1 MPFQGVV
8 NRRRVGQALLATA
21 RTCAHDVG
29 DRLATHLAA
38 VLDDGE
44 TLPDVTHLQDLL
56 ARLLETRLD
65 ALVTA
70 DAAVR
75 AVRRVAPE
83 TRAARDRAL
92 AELYCT
98 VRDLRAG
105 FAGLFGHDGGTLL
118 LGVRGATAEYP
129 PGLLSQA
136 RRVLE
141 RLREPLP
148 ELSDRVPGI
157 EIECA
162 EVADHL
168 RPEVETLDRAVA
180 EVERVTDEQRA
191 AVAARTE
198 ALEAF
203 DRVLGGIGRMVQ
215 GFAVLAD
222 RPALGRRIR
231 FGDRYAR
238 ELAAG
243 EAEPPGS
250 AETVGEHTTPH
261 PQTREGA

>member
-1 MPFQGVV
+1 MPSQGVV
-8 NRRRVGQALLATA
+8 NRRRVGQALIATA

-29 DRLATHLAA
+29 DRLTTHLAA

-44 TLPDVTHLQDLL
+44 TLPDFTHLQDLL
-56 ARLLETRLD
+56 VRLLETRLE
-65 ALVTA
+65 ALVAADTA
-70 DAAVR
+70 AR

-83 TRAARDRAL
+83 TREARNRAL
-92 AELYCT
+92 AGLYRT

-105 FAGLFGHDGGTLL
+105 FAGLFGHDGGGRL
-118 LGVRGATAEYP
+118 LGVGGATAEYP

-148 ELSDRVPGI
+148 ELPDRVPGI
-157 EIECA
+157 EVECA
-162 EVADHL
+162 AVADHL

-180 EVERVTDEQRA
+180 AVERVTDEQRA
-191 AVAARTE
+191 AVAARAE
-198 ALEAF
+198 AVEAF
-203 DRVLGGIGRMVQ
+203 DRVLGGIGRVVQ

-222 RPALGRRIR
+222 RPTLGRRIR

-243 EAEPPGS
+243 ESAPSGPAGPPGAARTS
-250 AETVGEHTTPH
+250 NPAN
-261 PQTREGA
+261 REGE